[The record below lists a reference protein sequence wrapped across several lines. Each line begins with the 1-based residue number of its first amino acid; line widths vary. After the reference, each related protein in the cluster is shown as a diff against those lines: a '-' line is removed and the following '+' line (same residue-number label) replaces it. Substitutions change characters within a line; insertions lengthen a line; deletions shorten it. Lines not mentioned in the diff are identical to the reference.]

1 LELGTPNLF
10 LQEEEE
16 EEEEETKK
24 GCDCDGED

>member
-16 EEEEETKK
+16 EEEETKK